1 MRIAAVPIYADVS
14 IGEETSEVQG
24 KPVLTDAFTWIV
36 DPIDVSSTYRPEV
49 DIRGP

>member
-1 MRIAAVPIYADVS
+1 MYSWAPSHNADVS

-36 DPIDVSSTYRPEV
+36 DPIDVSCEV
-49 DIRGP
+49 CSMD